1 MGQVKNAIMSAADV
15 LQVQHDLPLHRVVF
29 LERILFEAFDDLM
42 QLMMPLGRAAVS
54 IMARAAL

>member
-1 MGQVKNAIMSAADV
+1 MGKMKNAIASAA
-15 LQVQHDLPLHRVVF
+15 LQVQHDLPLHKLVL
-29 LERILFEAFDDLM
+29 LERILSEAFDDLM